1 MTIRFSRPL
10 TRSLATVAT
19 LLGISL
25 AMLPAE
31 AGAQTK
37 IKMVMAWKW
46 TGQMAWF
53 VMAQEKGYFKA
64 EGLDVEIDQGDG
76 SAASIPKVASGT
88 YDAGF
93 GDINAVI
100 DFAAKRPTEAPV
112 AVYMM
117 NNVSPFTIA
126 IKKGSPIKTPK
137 DLEGKTIGAPNND
150 AALKLFPAFA
160 KAAGIDASKVTI
172 TNMAPNLREQML
184 LRDQIDAAFGYVST
198 VMFSAK
204 LIGMDPD
211 NDLRFINYADYG
223 LNLYSNAVIFSRPF
237 IKANPEAVKGFLR
250 ALNRSVKE
258 VVADPDAGMESMMR
272 REPLLN
278 RKVET
283 ERLLYTLKH
292 EMNDPEIGSIGVG
305 DLDDARLKRSI
316 AALVENSQLPRTP
329 EVGEVF
335 DRSFLPP
342 RLDRLSAL

>member
-1 MTIRFSRPL
+1 
-10 TRSLATVAT
+10 
-19 LLGISL
+19 
-25 AMLPAE
+25 
-31 AGAQTK
+31 
-37 IKMVMAWKW
+37 
-46 TGQMAWF
+46 
-53 VMAQEKGYFKA
+53 
-64 EGLDVEIDQGDG
+64 
-76 SAASIPKVASGT
+76 VASGT

>member
-1 MTIRFSRPL
+1 MTIDFFQRL
-10 TRSLATVAT
+10 TRSVA
-19 LLGISL
+19 SAA
-25 AMLPAE
+25 AMLAIMLAIPPGE
-31 AGAQTK
+31 ANAQTR

-53 VMAQEKGYFKA
+53 VMAQDKGYFKA

-93 GDINAVI
+93 GDINAVVE
-100 DFAAKRPTEAPV
+100 FAARRPAEAPI

-126 IKKGSPIKTPK
+126 VKAGSPIKTPK

-160 KAAGIDASKVTI
+160 KAAGIDAGKVTI

-184 LRDQIDAAFGYVST
+184 QREQLDAAFGYVST
-198 VMFSAK
+198 IAFSAK

-211 NDLRFINYADYG
+211 KDLRFIKYADYG

-237 IKANPEAVKGFLR
+237 AKSNPEAVKGFLR
-250 ALNRSVKE
+250 ALNRAVKE
-258 VVADPDAGMESMMR
+258 VVADPDAGMDSMMK

-283 ERLLYTLKH
+283 ERLIYTLKN
-292 EMNDPEIGSIGVG
+292 EMNDPEIGTIGVG

-316 AALVENSQLPRTP
+316 AALVENGGLPRAP
-329 EVGEVF
+329 SVDEVF